1 MSVYLK
7 KITMASV
14 LSAFSVI
21 AFLIEGLFPP
31 LIIPGARMGISNVFI
46 LFAVLLLGFEYGYAI
61 LVVKILLGSLFSGN
75 ISAVIYSLPAGI
87 FSLSVEILLI
97 YFTKKVSIV
106 ATSIV
111 GATINILLQN
121 LTFCLVTN
129 NIEYL
134 IYSPYL
140 ALLGVL
146 AGLIVGLTIYF
157 IIKIIPFNLIKKL
170 QIYDGGKDS

>member
-1 MSVYLK
+1 MNVYLK
-7 KITMASV
+7 KITLASV
-14 LSAFSVI
+14 LSAFSII

-31 LIIPGARMGISNVFI
+31 LIIPGARMGISNIFI
-46 LFAVLLLGFEYGYAI
+46 LFAVLILGFQYGYII
-61 LVVKILLGSLFSGN
+61 LIVKIILGSLFSGN
-75 ISAVIYSLPAGI
+75 ISAVIYSLPAGVV
-87 FSLSVEILLI
+87 SLSIEILLI
-97 YFTKKVSIV
+97 YFTKKVSII

-121 LTFCLVTN
+121 LTFCIVTT
-129 NIEYL
+129 NIEYI

-146 AGLIVGLTIYF
+146 AGFIVGLAVYF
-157 IIKIIPFNLIKKL
+157 IIKIIPINLIKKL